1 MGNKNKS
8 SAPVLRPKTRSEFQE
23 INRQLNK
30 ENFIAIDF
38 LKHGG
43 VKSIS
48 LATGDGAEKGA
59 QDMAASMCRGGWSN
73 GPLTQVAWQF
83 DSRDENAV
91 TQVTDKDGNQ
101 MGLGYVEWG
110 PGNSIPSVIPP
121 LAQSSPYTAAPLRY
135 IADTICGL
143 GPALMYRFPDGSLCD
158 MKDAG
163 YKILQELEKKREKD
177 DDIVLPGVSAASR
190 DNEISKSRNSDSKHG
205 GFIGDYVMTD
215 GGIMTIEEAR
225 ALELEPRGVST
236 MPRNLGPDYWN
247 RLYAEWEKSWY
258 GYDERN
264 ADGDMEHVG
273 GAKEFLEEN
282 NLDLHLAQCMQDHVM
297 LDMFFPTV
305 GFDTRGRRRQDWKP
319 RVKYVGHIEASI
331 VRMEKRNPVWNRTE
345 HIYISQQ
352 WRKLGIGSARVV
364 SPEDMKYAMYPAAMP
379 QHLLQDMRRVVEGN
393 QKTRLG
399 ARPMWITCPTFYPS
413 LNKPYYPQ
421 PAWWSVFTSK
431 AFDFSA
437 TILYDK
443 YKQRD
448 NSTSWSKI
456 LYISLDWLEQA
467 FADSGLQG
475 NSEKQ
480 QEFIDELDKSMED
493 FLQRRENNGKFMRQW
508 MWTDQKGDEHYNV
521 KIVDVAE
528 ASNDAVKAGKEE
540 LELSTS
546 PIFLALQVDPRLV
559 GVPMVAASNG
569 GTALREMQLLK
580 QQQLNIH
587 QRLYLGW
594 LQRVTVVWNGWSEHC
609 QWVIKQFVL
618 STLDRSKTGLVETN
632 SGESS

>member
-8 SAPVLRPKTRSEFQE
+8 SMPVLRPKTRSEF
-23 INRQLNK
+23 NQLNQK
-30 ENFIAIDF
+30 LNSQGFIAIDF
-38 LKHGG
+38 LKNGG
-43 VKSIS
+43 VRNIS
-48 LATGDGAEKGA
+48 LGGTDPAEKGA
-59 QDMAASMCRGGWSN
+59 QDMASSMGKGGWSN
-73 GPLTQVAWQF
+73 GPLAQVAWQF
-83 DSRDENAV
+83 DSRDETAV
-91 TQVTDKDGNQ
+91 TQVKDKDGKPL
-101 MGLGYVEWG
+101 GLGYVDWG
-110 PGNSIPSVIPP
+110 PGNNIPSVIPP

-143 GPALMYRFPDGSLCD
+143 GPALMYRFPDGTLGD

-163 YKILQELEKKREKD
+163 YKILQQLEEKRED
-177 DDIVLPGVSAASR
+177 
-190 DNEISKSRNSDSKHG
+190 G
-205 GFIGDYVMTD
+205 GSVGLVDEPVAVQTSEEHRHTSFIGNYVMTD
-215 GGIMTIEEAR
+215 GGIMTIEEAK

-247 RLYAEWEKSWY
+247 RLYAEWEKTWY

-264 ADGDMEHVG
+264 ADGDMEHVS
-273 GAKEFLEEN
+273 GAKEFIDEN
-282 NLDLHLAQCMQDHVM
+282 NLDLHMAQCMQDHVM

-305 GFDTRGRRRQDWKP
+305 GFDSRGRKRQPWHP
-319 RVKYVGHIEASI
+319 RVKYVGHIEAPI
-331 VRMEKRNPVWNRTE
+331 VRMEKRHPLWNRTE
-345 HIYISQQ
+345 HVYLSQQ
-352 WRKLGIGSARVV
+352 WRKLGIGAARVV
-364 SPEDMKYAMYPAAMP
+364 SPEDTNYVMYPAAMP
-379 QHLLQDMRRVVEGN
+379 QHLLQDMRRVVDSN

-399 ARPMWITCPTFYPS
+399 NRPMWVTCPTFYPS

-421 PAWWSVFTSK
+421 PAWWSIFTSK

-443 YKQRD
+443 YKQRE
-448 NSTSWSKI
+448 NSTTWSKI
-456 LYISLDWLEQA
+456 LYISLDYLNTVFGDLGIAGDQ
-467 FADSGLQG
+467 
-475 NSEKQ
+475 EKQ
-480 QEFIDELDKSMED
+480 DKYIAELDQNVED
-493 FLQRRENNGKFMRQW
+493 FLQHRENNGKFMRQF

-521 KIVDVAE
+521 KIVDVADTKQ
-528 ASNDAVKAGKEE
+528 DAIKAGKEE

-594 LQRVTVVWNGWSEHC
+594 LQRVTVAWNGWSERC
-609 QWVIKQFVL
+609 QWVVKQYVL
-618 STLDRSKTGLVETN
+618 STLDRSKTGLVEQV
-632 SGESS
+632 SGETTTDS